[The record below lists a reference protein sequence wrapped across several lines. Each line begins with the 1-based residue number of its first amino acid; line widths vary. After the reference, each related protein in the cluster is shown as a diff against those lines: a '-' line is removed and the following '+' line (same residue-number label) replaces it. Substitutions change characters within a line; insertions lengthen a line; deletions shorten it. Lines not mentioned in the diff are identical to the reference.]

1 VKPLASGR
9 LLTELEDSVLTV
21 TLNRPDKLNAVTIE
35 MLDGLRETFET
46 ADADDGVRCVVV
58 TGRGRA
64 FCAGADLSEGASRF
78 DYAGGGE
85 GPGEHRDK
93 GGTVT
98 LAAHACR
105 KPVIGALNGTAAGFG
120 ASFTLGFDVR
130 LASETAR
137 IGFVY
142 ARRGTVTEGV
152 SSWFLPRL
160 VGMGRALEWM
170 STGRLVNA
178 KEGLAAGLF
187 HSVHPADGLL
197 PAARALAREIVENT
211 LSRLGRRHQEDAV
224 ARAGVRFPHG
234 VALSGITADG
244 RARSLGGRPRRG
256 RGLPGEA
263 AASFSRQCERGLP
276 GPAQQAAVASTARA
290 GTGTPPT
297 SSRTL

>member
-1 VKPLASGR
+1 VKPLASGH

-21 TLNRPDKLNAVTIE
+21 TLNRPERLNAVTIQ
-35 MLDGLRETFET
+35 MLDVLRETFQA

-78 DYAGGGE
+78 DYAGAGE
-85 GPGEHRDK
+85 GPEEHRDK

-105 KPVIGALNGTAAGFG
+105 KPVIGALNGAAAGFG
-120 ASFTLGFDVR
+120 ASFPLGFDVR

-142 ARRGTVTEGV
+142 ARRGIVTEGV

-160 VGMGRALEWM
+160 VGMGKALEWM
-170 STGRLVNA
+170 STGRMVNA
-178 KEGLAAGLF
+178 PEGLAAGLF
-187 HSVHPADGLL
+187 HSIHPTDQLL

-211 LSRLGRRHQEDAV
+211 SAVSVAVIRKLLWRGLEFGSPMESHFLESRLMYERGASADAREGV
-224 ARAGVRFPHG
+224 AAFLEKRPPRFPDR
-234 VALSGITADG
+234 LSENYPELL
-244 RARSLGGRPRRG
+244 SEPR
-256 RGLPGEA
+256 
-263 AASFSRQCERGLP
+263 
-276 GPAQQAAVASTARA
+276 
-290 GTGTPPT
+290 
-297 SSRTL
+297 